1 MKRFKMKSILWITA
15 ILVAVVCL
23 FGACKK
29 DDGGDATKTA
39 SPTATKSTQTSTAT
53 KEATA
58 TPSATATTAPTRAPV
73 TLSDPPAGYDEKDKA
88 PAADLFDL
96 TFENGT
102 AKDKSAAKREVTP
115 LNDPAIADDPTI
127 GKTAAECIKGDLAGS
142 DVMFAS
148 YDFGSTYETLAKG
161 CTFEAYVKISDITQY
176 GTILSSMQAGG
187 LGFDFEPNT
196 NQTPFN
202 AGGSASI
209 GFNIYDTG
217 RAQIEGFDA
226 PGYVNLYAD
235 ENIEEDRYY
244 HVVATF
250 DGKTL
255 KLYYDGV
262 LLKSADIV
270 GPIQFPKDTISQYLG
285 IGGDAGE
292 TDAGELAMN
301 GSIAIARIYSAA
313 LTDSQV
319 YNLYLDAVK

>member
-1 MKRFKMKSILWITA
+1 MKSILWITA

-23 FGACKK
+23 FGGCKK
-29 DDGGDATKTA
+29 DDSGDATKTT
-39 SPTATKSTQTSTAT
+39 SPATSTKAPQTSSAT

-58 TPSATATTAPTRAPV
+58 TPSATPAPTRAPV
-73 TLSDPPAGYDEKDKA
+73 TLTDPPAGYDENDKA

-96 TFENGT
+96 VFENGT

-115 LNDPAIADDPTI
+115 LNDPAIADDPAI
-127 GKTAAECIKGDLAGS
+127 GKTAAECIKGDVAGS

-161 CTFEAYVKISDITQY
+161 FTFEAYAKISDITQY
-176 GTILSSMQAGG
+176 GTIFANMQAGG
-187 LGFDFEPNT
+187 LGFDFEPST
-196 NQTPFN
+196 STTPFN
-202 AGGSASI
+202 AGGNASI
-209 GFNIYDTG
+209 GFNIYDSG

-235 ENIEEDRYY
+235 QDIEEDRYY

-250 DGKTL
+250 DGQTL

-262 LLKSADIV
+262 LLKSADVI
-270 GPIQFPKDTISQYLG
+270 GPIQFPKDEVSQYLG

-292 TDAGELAMN
+292 TEAGELAIN
-301 GSIAIARIYSAA
+301 GSIAIARIYSTA

-319 YNLYLDAVK
+319 YNLYADAVK